1 MYRNKKSGIVGI
13 VITIIIL
20 ILIVIFSNGEKN
32 ASFFENAAANL
43 IMPVSKWTNILKKQ
57 TKWKQH
63 IFYRYKQSKRR
74 KQRTNKEK
82 QRT

>member
-43 IMPVSKWTNILKKQ
+43 IMPVQNGLTYLKNKLSGNS
-57 TKWKQH
+57 TFFTDIK
-63 IFYRYKQSKRR
+63 SKRR